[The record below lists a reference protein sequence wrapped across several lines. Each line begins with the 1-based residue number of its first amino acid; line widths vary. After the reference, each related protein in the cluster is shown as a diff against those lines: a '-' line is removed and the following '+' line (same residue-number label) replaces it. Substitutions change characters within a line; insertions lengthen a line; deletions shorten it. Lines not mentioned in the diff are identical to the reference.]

1 MTTGDLV
8 GTEFCYHTIPEQLD
22 PYDNEAFL
30 RSKTPFYLVCTKYP
44 KFVKRLEGRPEEYN
58 QTVEEI
64 TKLEEEG
71 KCFVIRPK
79 RPLEIGRMTHDVKE
93 IIRTY
98 ERGRSDAFEC
108 MEQMK
113 AWMKEEE

>member
-1 MTTGDLV
+1 M
-8 GTEFCYHTIPEQLD
+8 
-22 PYDNEAFL
+22 
-30 RSKTPFYLVCTKYP
+30 
-44 KFVKRLEGRPEEYN
+44 
-58 QTVEEI
+58 EEI